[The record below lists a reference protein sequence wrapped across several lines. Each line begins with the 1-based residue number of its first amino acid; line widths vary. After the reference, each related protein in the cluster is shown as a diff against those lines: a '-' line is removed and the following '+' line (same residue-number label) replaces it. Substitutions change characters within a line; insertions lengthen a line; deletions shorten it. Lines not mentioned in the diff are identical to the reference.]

1 MKRVLILFL
10 LTLVL
15 GLSVSPAV
23 AEEVFSLSEAVF
35 ASPNVWDASYRAA
48 NLTTSASYVNS
59 SCTLPY
65 EGAVSLSIAQEATGT
80 LVYSRD
86 YGVVSGTFR
95 SEDIYLKLESST
107 TSYQVQLNCGEQSY
121 CFPIDR
127 VMARLEGNAAC
138 SAGYPL
144 SSINGRDV
152 WQTVTLLDLN
162 AMEGSSATYDLYAS
176 NRYVLGSVAF
186 SVSGGAVCASVSLNP
201 NADVSVDSATVYVA
215 STALEASTL
224 GKKGCTAA
232 SGGLDSYISGSGTGL
247 AAVYV
252 KLSVSFQPDGL
263 PEGISPVWSGQE
275 ELWQRMLQETTSEA
289 VG

>member
-1 MKRVLILFL
+1 MKRVLILILAAL
-10 LTLVL
+10 LASSACPAL
-15 GLSVSPAV
+15 G
-23 AEEVFSLSEAVF
+23 EEVFSLTEAVF
-35 ASPNVWDASYRAA
+35 ASPNVEDPAYREA
-48 NLTTSASYVNS
+48 NLTTSASYVNF
-59 SCTLPY
+59 SCEVGEETP
-65 EGAVSLSIAQEATGT
+65 VTLSITQESTGA

-86 YGVVSGTFR
+86 YGVASGTFR
-95 SEDIYLKLESST
+95 SEDIYLKLEGDVT
-107 TSYQVQLNCGEQSY
+107 TYRVQLNCGGQVY
-121 CFPIDR
+121 AFPLDR
-127 VMARLEGNAAC
+127 VMARLQGNAAC

-144 SSINGRDV
+144 ANLNGRDV

-176 NRYVLGSVAF
+176 NRYVLGSVTF

-201 NADVSVDSATVYVA
+201 DAQVSVDSATVYVA

-224 GKKGCTAA
+224 GQKGCTAA
-232 SGGLDSYISGSGTGL
+232 SGGLDSYIAGSGTGL

-263 PEGISPVWSGQE
+263 PEGISTVWSGQE
-275 ELWQRMLQETTSEA
+275 QLWQRMLQETASEA

>member
-1 MKRVLILFL
+1 MKRVLML
-10 LTLVL
+10 LLAALVL
-15 GLSVSPAV
+15 ALNIGPAY
-23 AEEVFSLSEAVF
+23 AGEVFSVSEAIF

-48 NLTTSASYVNS
+48 NLTTSASYVNF
-59 SCTLPY
+59 SCALPC
-65 EGAVSLSIAQEATGT
+65 ESATSLSITQADTGS

-95 SEDIYLKLESST
+95 SEDIYLKLESSAT
-107 TSYQVQLNCGEQSY
+107 TYQVQLTCGEQTY
-121 CFPIDR
+121 TFPIDR

-144 SSINGRDV
+144 SAINGQDV

-162 AMEGSSATYDLYAS
+162 ALEGSSATYDLYAS
-176 NRYVLGSVAF
+176 NRYVLGSVTF
-186 SVSGGAVCASVSLNP
+186 SVSGGAVCASVSTNS
-201 NADVSVDSATVYVA
+201 AAEVSVDSATVYVA
-215 STALEASTL
+215 STALEAATL

-263 PEGISPVWSGQE
+263 PEGISSVWSGQDQ
-275 ELWQRMLQETTSEA
+275 LWQRMLQETTSEA

>member
-1 MKRVLILFL
+1 M
-10 LTLVL
+10 
-15 GLSVSPAV
+15 
-23 AEEVFSLSEAVF
+23 
-35 ASPNVWDASYRAA
+35 
-48 NLTTSASYVNS
+48 
-59 SCTLPY
+59 
-65 EGAVSLSIAQEATGT
+65 
-80 LVYSRD
+80 
-86 YGVVSGTFR
+86 
-95 SEDIYLKLESST
+95 
-107 TSYQVQLNCGEQSY
+107 
-121 CFPIDR
+121 
-127 VMARLEGNAAC
+127 
-138 SAGYPL
+138 
-144 SSINGRDV
+144 
-152 WQTVTLLDLN
+152 
-162 AMEGSSATYDLYAS
+162 
-176 NRYVLGSVAF
+176 LGSVTF

-201 NADVSVDSATVYVA
+201 SADVSVDSATVYVA